1 MAAASRG
8 LRSLFLGLAGLVLV
22 ACACE
27 AAEIRVLI
35 SGGYTAAFKE
45 LAPIFEQASG
55 TKVDIVPGP
64 SMGDTPNAIPTR
76 LARGEPADVLIMVGY
91 ALDKL
96 NAEGK
101 VKPGSA
107 AALARSPIGVAVKAG
122 APVPD
127 ISTLEAFKKALLDAK
142 SVAYSD
148 SASGV
153 YVSTEMFQKM
163 GIADAMKGK
172 ARMIPADPVA
182 GIVARGDAELGLQQ
196 VAELLP
202 VPGIT
207 FVGKIPQEVQKI
219 TIYATG
225 VVATSKEPVAAQ
237 ALIDF
242 LRSPK
247 AADAVTKSGL
257 EPIIGK

>member
-1 MAAASRG
+1 MIGAY
-8 LRSLFLGLAGLVLV
+8 RSLCGLLFGFAGLVL
-22 ACACE
+22 AGYACE

-35 SGGYTAAFKE
+35 SGGYMAAFRE
-45 LAPIFEQASG
+45 LAPIFERASG
-55 TKVDIVPGP
+55 DKIDIISGP

-107 AALARSPIGVAVKAG
+107 AELAHSPIGVVVKAG
-122 APVPD
+122 APIPD
-127 ISTLEAFKKALLDAK
+127 ISTLGAFKKALLDAK
-142 SVAYSD
+142 SIAYSD

-153 YVSTEMFQKM
+153 YVSTEMFKKM
-163 GIADAMKGK
+163 GIADEMKGK

-182 GIVARGDAELGLQQ
+182 SIVARGDAELGLQQ

-207 FVGKIPQEVQKI
+207 FAGKIPQEVQKI
-219 TIYATG
+219 TIYSTG
-225 VVATSKEPVAAQ
+225 IVATSKEPAAAQ

-247 AADAVTKSGL
+247 AAYAVTKSGL
-257 EPIIGK
+257 EPIIAK